1 MPDYLTCS
9 TQAFEDALGCKC
21 AWVLNMTG
29 VYMQGLHGV
38 RNMYEYASIMPEY
51 ASVCLN
57 ARQYC

>member
-1 MPDYLTCS
+1 MPAYLTCS

-38 RNMYEYASIMPEY
+38 RNMSEYGSI
-51 ASVCLN
+51 CLDN
-57 ARQYC
+57 A

>member
-21 AWVLNMTG
+21 AWV
-29 VYMQGLHGV
+29 
-38 RNMYEYASIMPEY
+38 RNMSEYASIMPEY